1 MRILLITHNY
11 APEVG
16 APQHRWNAL
25 VQRFVAAG
33 HDVAVLAPSPHF
45 PSGRA
50 HPGDDSLRPGA
61 VARGLHGE
69 SIHRL
74 RFLEYDSSVGSRGL
88 DQLVSAA
95 DAVRVGL
102 ARFSGRH
109 RPDVVVATAP
119 GLPSLAAGL
128 VIGTGLRVPLVME
141 VRDAWPDLLNVRH
154 EWGEASAG
162 GPQPPPRHLATAL
175 GTLLSLPIT
184 VMQRGADAVVTT
196 TVAFADVLHGRGMH
210 PVRVIRNATHLPFPV
225 TLPSPNPASP
235 ELRVLYLGTVGRS
248 QGLGSAVW
256 AAHLAR
262 RAGVPVRLRIIG
274 DGAEAPALAALIRR
288 LDAPVTMLPP
298 VPHAEVLE
306 HYAWADTVLVSL
318 RGWEPLQWTVP
329 SKLYEVLSTGRHLT
343 GMIAGEAARI
353 VENTGGGHV
362 VPPGDSVALAALW
375 ARLHDDRQ
383 LLEVGP
389 GPGEW
394 VAVHADNDMLA
405 DQYLELLAEVS
416 RG

>member
-175 GTLLSLPIT
+175 GTLLSLPVT
-184 VMQRGADAVVTT
+184 VMQRGADAGVTT

-210 PVRVIRNATHLPFPV
+210 PVRVIRNATHLPLPV
-225 TLPSPNPASP
+225 TLPSLPSCGCSTSARSAGPKAWGPRFGQPNSLDGPGC
-235 ELRVLYLGTVGRS
+235 RFDF
-248 QGLGSAVW
+248 GSSV
-256 AAHLAR
+256 
-262 RAGVPVRLRIIG
+262 
-274 DGAEAPALAALIRR
+274 
-288 LDAPVTMLPP
+288 
-298 VPHAEVLE
+298 
-306 HYAWADTVLVSL
+306 
-318 RGWEPLQWTVP
+318 TVP
-329 SKLYEVLSTGRHLT
+329 RRRRS
-343 GMIAGEAARI
+343 
-353 VENTGGGHV
+353 
-362 VPPGDSVALAALW
+362 PP
-375 ARLHDDRQ
+375 
-383 LLEVGP
+383 
-389 GPGEW
+389 
-394 VAVHADNDMLA
+394 
-405 DQYLELLAEVS
+405 
-416 RG
+416 